1 MKSELEL
8 SDLDLGILGRFLA
21 TFGTEITP
29 HARIELTEEEK
40 EELIK
45 LAAGELDHERRKELV
60 PLLMKNEIAIEFLVE
75 EAG

>member
-8 SDLDLGILGRFLA
+8 SDLDLGILEQFLA

-29 HARIELTEEEK
+29 HARIELTKEEK
-40 EELIK
+40 DELIK
-45 LAAGELDHERRKELV
+45 LAAGVLDDERRKELV
-60 PLLMKNEIAIEFLVE
+60 PLLMKNEIAIEFLAK